1 MTKIA
6 AVAMNVK
13 YDKSK
18 NVENYLKYIDE
29 AAAQNVD
36 LILFPELSLQGFP
49 PSMLEVDPAH
59 AIYQHREAELV
70 PEGPTTQLLIQ
81 KAKEHNMYIAW
92 GMTERD
98 HDKFDA
104 LYNSLVLV
112 GPEGYLDC
120 FRKVHNPM
128 SERLYYF
135 PGNEFKVVD
144 TKIGKIGLMIC
155 FDKAF
160 PESARSLA
168 VMGAQIILC
177 PTAWPL
183 MEKSE
188 NDKQLQL
195 YNIFDYARAAE
206 NMVFWVSANHVG
218 DYEKE
223 VCCGHSRIIG
233 PYPYDNRADTLFEE
247 GMAIAEVDVEKELIE
262 ARHTSMGLSNLL
274 KDRRPDAYTELTKL
288 SRYSFMC
295 GEGVL
300 GK

>member
-1 MTKIA
+1 MS
-6 AVAMNVK
+6 K
-13 YDKSK
+13 YLQFIEK
-18 NVENYLKYIDE
+18 
-29 AAAQNVD
+29 AAQQKAD
-36 LILFPELSLQGFP
+36 LIVFPELSLQGFP

-59 AIYQHREAELV
+59 ALYQHREAELV

-112 GPEGYLDC
+112 GPEGYLDTY
-120 FRKVHNPM
+120 RKIHNPM
-128 SERLYYF
+128 TERLYYF
-135 PGNEFKVVD
+135 PGTEFKVVD
-144 TKIGKIGLMIC
+144 TRIGKIGLMIC

-183 MEKSE
+183 MEGSKE
-188 NDKQLQL
+188 DKQLQL

-206 NMVFWVSANHVG
+206 NMVFFVSSNHVG
-218 DYEKE
+218 NYDKE
-223 VCCGHSRIIG
+223 MCCGHSHILG
-233 PYPYDNRADTLFEE
+233 PYPYDNRADTLFRED
-247 GMAIAEVDVEKELIE
+247 MAIAEIDVEQEPSE

-274 KDRRPDAYTELTKL
+274 KDRRPDTYGELTKL
-288 SRYSFMC
+288 SKYSFMG
-295 GEGVL
+295 GEGVT
-300 GK
+300 GTR